1 MVVSRALWPKLQ
13 QPTCCVPIA
22 AGEGVERFSAVFDI
36 VDEPAWLKCVALR
49 FCLVAKSL
57 FDDGKC
63 PAETTESKQ
72 QSGGGS
78 SKQRSV
84 SGQCLLQLL
93 QQQPACQ
100 TMIHML
106 RS

>member
-1 MVVSRALWPKLQ
+1 M
-13 QPTCCVPIA
+13 
-22 AGEGVERFSAVFDI
+22 ERFSAVFDI

-63 PAETTESKQ
+63 PAEATESKQ
-72 QSGGGS
+72 QTGGGS
-78 SKQRSV
+78 NKQRSV
-84 SGQCLLQLL
+84 SGQYLLYRMYYCTCSSSLH
-93 QQQPACQ
+93 PAWQ
-100 TMIHML
+100 AMVQML